1 MSYVLAP
8 IEQKTA
14 LQIIDLLMT
23 YSDEIRFNTIFKS
36 VNGGLVANYNA
47 IDNLKSIDLVK
58 DRQKFEYGPWNV
70 SLKEH
75 GN

>member
-23 YSDEIRFNTIFKS
+23 YSDEVRFNTVFKS
-36 VNGGLVANYNA
+36 VNGGLVAIYNA
-47 IDNLKSIDLVK
+47 IDKLRVLT
-58 DRQKFEYGPWNV
+58 
-70 SLKEH
+70 
-75 GN
+75 

>member
-23 YSDEIRFNTIFKS
+23 ISDEVRFNTVFKS
-36 VNGGLVANYNA
+36 VNGGLVAIYNA
-47 IDNLKSIDLVK
+47 IDKLKSIDLVN
-58 DRQKFEYGPWNV
+58 D
-70 SLKEH
+70 
-75 GN
+75 